1 MTDKDS
7 EMMLEFVEENKD
19 ELAYFD
25 LTIKL
30 LRLILNEQFWEVT
43 SIYEFLYE

>member
-1 MTDKDS
+1 MTDKES

-30 LRLILNEQFWEVT
+30 FRLILNEQFWEAT
-43 SIYEFLYE
+43 AIFEFV